1 MLLVSEQCQVHSIC
15 TSTTTR
21 LKASQVSTNE
31 PRQPVNVYRVFFN
44 YFYTN
49 YNHTTVIKCIYIYTH
64 SLRKWVQR
72 TMIYIF
78 SGCARTSHTHLVML
92 ARPLITKYVCS
103 TSFHPPHQPC
113 NINMSACQGHRI
125 GCMFFSFFVSIFF
138 TNGPFR
144 CDLANY

>member
-15 TSTTTR
+15 TSTTIR
-21 LKASQVSTNE
+21 LKASQVSANE

-49 YNHTTVIKCIYIYTH
+49 YNHTTVIKYIYIYIYTQPKER
-64 SLRKWVQR
+64 SSKETTV
-72 TMIYIF
+72 YIF
-78 SGCARTSHTHLVML
+78 SGCAQTSNVHLVML
-92 ARPLITKYVCS
+92 ARPLITKYVSS

-125 GCMFFSFFVSIFF
+125 GCMFFFVF
-138 TNGPFR
+138 PFYF
-144 CDLANY
+144 LY